1 MDALD
6 RRAYDAVTIAAV
18 AGDLEMLRAA
28 LDAGNRADLVTS
40 VYDGTALIAAAH
52 LGHWQVVEMLIAA
65 GAPLDHINNI
75 GWTALI
81 EAVVLGNGGPDHQR
95 TVAALVGAGAGYHDR

>member
-1 MDALD
+1 
-6 RRAYDAVTIAAV
+6 
-18 AGDLEMLRAA
+18 
-28 LDAGNRADLVTS
+28 
-40 VYDGTALIAAAH
+40 
-52 LGHWQVVEMLIAA
+52 MLIAA

-95 TVAALVGAGAGYHDR
+95 TVAALVGAGADTMIGDSDGVTPLAMAEARGYSEIAAIIRARQ